1 MSGVKAF
8 LWLALVMIATV
19 SVLGLIM
26 WVVQNGPA
34 LFVDHTP

>member
-19 SVLGLIM
+19 SVLGLVF
-26 WVVQNGPA
+26 WVVNNGPA